1 VDATPFRKD
10 VMKLPRRRFLH
21 LAASAAALPA
31 VSQIARAQ
39 SYPTRPV
46 HLLVGYA
53 AGGVNDIIARL
64 TGQMLSERLGQP
76 FIIEDR
82 PGAGSNLATEVVV
95 RAAGDGYTLLEASA
109 SNAFNASLYE
119 KLNFDFIRDIA
130 PVAGT
135 VRTANVMEVNPAV
148 PVHSVPEFIAYAKA
162 NPGKINMASAGPG
175 SSPHLC
181 GELFKTLAVST
192 SSQCTIAAQARLC
205 PIS

>member
-1 VDATPFRKD
+1 
-10 VMKLPRRRFLH
+10 MKFPRRRFLH
-21 LAASAAALPA
+21 LAAGAVALPA
-31 VSQIARAQ
+31 ISRIARAQ

-148 PVHSVPEFIAYAKA
+148 RAHSVPEFIAYAKA

-175 SSPHLC
+175 SSPHL
-181 GELFKTLAVST
+181 
-192 SSQCTIAAQARLC
+192 
-205 PIS
+205 